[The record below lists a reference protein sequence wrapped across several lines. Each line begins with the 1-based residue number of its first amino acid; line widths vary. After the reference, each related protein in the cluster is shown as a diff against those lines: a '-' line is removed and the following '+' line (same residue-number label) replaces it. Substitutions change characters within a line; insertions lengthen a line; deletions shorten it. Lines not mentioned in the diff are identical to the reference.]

1 MGFPALLWVSAS
13 TTGNCDFTPDY
24 SSLSFSVLHVPC
36 LLSFISHELSRMS
49 AQTLHF
55 ICLLW
60 KWSVSHFVWH
70 AIETIYEYIPFLCW
84 WHAHPTFN
92 FIFYSVILLPLKIYV
107 PRLMR
112 EIQAFTLIITKW
124 FYNILFPDQGLNLC
138 PQQWKRWVLTT
149 GPQGVPSL
157 SPFEHLSRQTSNL
170 PLLPPS
176 CSHHTFSLQ

>member
-1 MGFPALLWVSAS
+1 MPSFALGLCFYHWKLWFRSWLLQLVFLCSS
-13 TTGNCDFTPDY
+13 HSLSPFLY
-24 SSLSFSVLHVPC
+24 SSWIKQNEC
-36 LLSFISHELSRMS
+36 
-49 AQTLHF
+49 TD

-60 KWSVSHFVWH
+60 KWSVSHFIWH
-70 AIETIYEYIPFLCW
+70 AIETICEYIPFLCW

-107 PRLMR
+107 PCLMR
-112 EIQAFTLIITKW
+112 EIQAFTLTITKW

-157 SPFEHLSRQTSNL
+157 SPFERLSHQTSNL